1 MPVASAIPPS
11 VFPQAIATVPLA
23 VLVTDDQGV
32 IRYVNEAFER
42 LTLYPADEAIGQT
55 PRLLK
60 SGRQNPDFY
69 AQLWA
74 TIRAGRV
81 WTAEVM
87 NRRRDG
93 TLYRA
98 RHIIVPIPGPD
109 GAPTHFIGFQ
119 EDVTA
124 LRAAE
129 ERLRLSERLEVVGR
143 LTSGIAH
150 DLNNILTVILGNTE
164 LLSQALAAE
173 RELRTL
179 AEAALKAAESAAEL
193 TTRMLAFARRQPL
206 AAKPTDIDALL
217 AGMRSMLGRTLGG
230 GIAIEL
236 VDNGPTWPALVDPL
250 QLESALLNLCVNA
263 RDAMPEGGRL
273 TIETAN
279 VRLGAEDTAAD
290 PDAPAADHVMIAVSD
305 TGTGMQPEV
314 LARACDPFFTTK
326 ELGHGNG
333 LGLSMVY
340 GFVEQSQGRLQI
352 RSAPGEGTTVTLY
365 LPRAPAGPDAPAP
378 GAADLPGGR
387 ETVLLV
393 EDDARLRAAAAG
405 QMRGLGYRVIEAA
418 TGTEALAAL
427 DRHAVDLLFADLGLR
442 GGMDGRALAEA
453 ARAERPGLK
462 VLFTSGDPAA
472 APGDGASLLAK
483 PYRRR
488 QLAAALRAAL
498 GDAPAG

>member
-1 MPVASAIPPS
+1 MPTPLPPW
-11 VFPQAIATVPLA
+11 VFLEAIATMPLA
-23 VLVTDDQGV
+23 VLVTDAEGA
-32 IRYVNEAFER
+32 IRYVNRAFER
-42 LTLYPADEAIGQT
+42 LTLYPAAEAIGRT

-60 SGRQNPDFY
+60 SGRQDPDFY

-98 RHIIVPIPGPD
+98 RHIIVPIAGPD
-109 GAPTHFIGFQ
+109 GSPSHFIGFQ

-164 LLSQALAAE
+164 LLAQALAAE
-173 RELRTL
+173 RELRDL
-179 AEAALKAAESAAEL
+179 AEAALKAVESAAEL
-193 TTRMLAFARRQPL
+193 TSRMLAFARRQPL
-206 AAKPTDIDALL
+206 AARPTDIDALL
-217 AGMRSMLGRTLGG
+217 AGMRGMLGRTLGG
-230 GIAIEL
+230 RIAIEL
-236 VDNGPTWPALVDPL
+236 VDNGPTWRALVNPL
-250 QLESALLNLCVNA
+250 GLESAVLNLCVNA

-279 VRLGAEDTAAD
+279 VRLGPEDGTPD

-305 TGTGMQPEV
+305 TGAGMPPEV

-326 ELGHGNG
+326 EGGQGNG

-340 GFVEQSQGRLQI
+340 GFVEQSKGRLQI
-352 RSAPGEGTTVTLY
+352 RSAPGQGTTVTLY
-365 LPRAPAGPDAPAP
+365 LPRAPAEPEAASAPAP
-378 GAADLPGGR
+378 ELPGGR

-393 EDDARLRAAAAG
+393 EDDARLRAATAG
-405 QMRGLGYRVIEAA
+405 LMRDLGYRVIEAA

-453 ARAERPGLK
+453 ACAVRPGLK

-472 APGDGASLLAK
+472 DGGATLLAK

-488 QLAAALRAAL
+488 QLAAGLRAAL
-498 GDAPAG
+498 ADAGSEASA